1 MDDSRLIGRQKF
13 LLEQIKK
20 ISGLLENSIENIDWE
35 LIAKLGGE
43 IEATAKTANTLSTKK
58 VKYIKYKN
66 KSTM

>member
-1 MDDSRLIGRQKF
+1 MDDSRLIGRQKL

-58 VKYIKYKN
+58 NKIYKI
-66 KSTM
+66 